1 MLKLANVTPIFKKG
15 DPTSVK
21 NYRPVSV
28 LPNVSKVFERVML
41 KQILEQMNKYL
52 SQNLCG
58 YRKGFSTQTALTMV
72 LEKWKNF
79 LDDNGYAGVVLMD
92 LSKAFDTI
100 NHEPLIAKLCAYG
113 FSKQAL
119 TLIAS

>member
-52 SQNLCG
+52 LQNLCG
-58 YRKGFSTQTALTMV
+58 YRKGFSIQTTLTM
-72 LEKWKNF
+72 LPEKWKKF
-79 LDDNGYAGVVLMD
+79 LDD
-92 LSKAFDTI
+92 I
-100 NHEPLIAKLCAYG
+100 E
-113 FSKQAL
+113 
-119 TLIAS
+119 

>member
-1 MLKLANVTPIFKKG
+1 MLKLANVTPVFKKG

-58 YRKGFSTQTALTMV
+58 YRKGFSTQTALTML
-72 LEKWKNF
+72 LEKWQTI

>member
-1 MLKLANVTPIFKKG
+1 MLKLANVTPVFKKG

-28 LPNVSKVFERVML
+28 LPNVSKVLERIML

-72 LEKWKNF
+72 LEKWKKF